1 MEKEMLLKLPK
12 IDLHCH
18 LDGSLQ
24 LGTVRTLLG
33 RDVAAEELQVAEDCK
48 SLAEYLEKFSLP
60 LSCMQTAEG
69 LRLGS
74 KGFIEEVAKE
84 SVRYVEVRFAPQFS
98 VNDKLSCRQVI
109 ESVLEGLE
117 NGKKQ
122 FGVDY
127 QVIACAMRH
136 LPEEENYEMLRV
148 AREFLGEGVCAADLA
163 GDEAAFPMSGF
174 VGLFEQVKK
183 LGMPFTLHA
192 GECGSAA
199 NVRDSILSGAGRIGH
214 GIAMRGQTEVKRLC
228 RERKVGI
235 EMCPIS
241 NMQTKAVGKREDY
254 PIREFLD
261 EGLLVTLN
269 TDNRTVS
276 NTTLTKE
283 INFVQEHFGVTD
295 EEVIRMFQNAVET
308 AFVDEERKVQMRKW
322 YE

>member
-1 MEKEMLLKLPK
+1 MAYVALYRKWRPSGFDELVGQE
-12 IDLHCH
+12 HV
-18 LDGSLQ
+18 S
-24 LGTVRTLLG
+24 RTLSN
-33 RDVAAEELQVAEDCK
+33 A
-48 SLAEYLEKFSLP
+48 
-60 LSCMQTAEG
+60 
-69 LRLGS
+69 
-74 KGFIEEVAKE
+74 I
-84 SVRYVEVRFAPQFS
+84 
-98 VNDKLSCRQVI
+98 N
-109 ESVLEGLE
+109 
-117 NGKKQ
+117 
-122 FGVDY
+122 
-127 QVIACAMRH
+127 
-136 LPEEENYEMLRV
+136 
-148 AREFLGEGVCAADLA
+148 
-163 GDEAAFPMSGF
+163 
-174 VGLFEQVKK
+174 
-183 LGMPFTLHA
+183 
-192 GECGSAA
+192 
-199 NVRDSILSGAGRIGH
+199 AGRIGH

-322 YE
+322 YL